1 MSNNNALLLS
11 LLGNYLSFKV
21 PGKGKNKIDFV
32 SYSSDKIGSTY
43 VKYYATELS
52 DLLDNA
58 TLEGYNAML
67 PLLANSYTFKGVD
80 SFSSA
85 YAIIAIWYDKDE
97 KLEVTCSIS
106 KDLDALSP
114 IVVSDEN
121 GQKFRS
127 FFFSTKEKLEA
138 MVNAK
143 KTLAPNAVT
152 EALRVLDLKLNS
164 EYNEAVN
171 DNAKKEYKKA
181 V

>member
-11 LLGNYLSFKV
+11 FLGNYLSFRM

-32 SYSSDKIGSTY
+32 AYGNEKIGNTY

-52 DLLDNA
+52 DLLDSA
-58 TLEGYNAML
+58 SLEGYNAML
-67 PLLANSYTFKGVD
+67 PLLANSYTFKGVE

-85 YAIIAIWYDKDE
+85 YAIMAVWYDKDE

-138 MVNAK
+138 IRETK

>member
-11 LLGNYLSFKV
+11 LLGNYLSFRM

-67 PLLANSYTFKGVD
+67 PLLANSYTFKGVE

-85 YAIIAIWYDKDE
+85 YAIIAI
-97 KLEVTCSIS
+97 
-106 KDLDALSP
+106 
-114 IVVSDEN
+114 
-121 GQKFRS
+121 
-127 FFFSTKEKLEA
+127 STTHGA
-138 MVNAK
+138 SAGV
-143 KTLAPNAVT
+143 
-152 EALRVLDLKLNS
+152 
-164 EYNEAVN
+164 
-171 DNAKKEYKKA
+171 
-181 V
+181 

>member
-11 LLGNYLSFKV
+11 LLGNYLSFR
-21 PGKGKNKIDFV
+21 KGKNKIDFV
-32 SYSSDKIGSTY
+32 SYRNDKIGSTY
-43 VKYYATELS
+43 VKYYATELT
-52 DLLDNA
+52 DLLDSA
-58 TLEGYNAML
+58 TLESYNNML
-67 PLLANSYTFKGVD
+67 PLLANSYTFKGVE

-85 YAIIAIWYDKDE
+85 YAIIALWYDKDE

-138 MVNAK
+138 IRETK
-143 KTLAPNAVT
+143 KNLLSKAVT
-152 EALRVLDLKLNS
+152 EALRVLHLRLNS

-171 DNAKKEYKKA
+171 DSAKKEYKKA